1 MHVEFPKLA
10 DTLVEGVVSAWYKR
24 PGDAVKRGEPLFA
37 VETDKVN
44 TDVESPYDGVLAEIL
59 VPEGEHAEVG
69 QVLARF
75 AGTGAADSGAGDV
88 TAPPIASSPH
98 TTAAAT
104 PSSHTAPTATPSA
117 YAGAPGEHTAVSRP
131 VQPPSADG
139 NGGLTPMRRRIAERM
154 TEARATIAQGSCA
167 RLVDLSG
174 IERRG
179 ASWTAYF
186 VKAFAQALEADR
198 IGVAV
203 EVPGGLVVPVV
214 PDARD
219 ASLHDISVRITELAE
234 RARTSALTAVDVGGA
249 AATVTNVGATGT
261 LLAFPLVAPG
271 EPAILAPGAVAD
283 GRCWLALCYDR
294 ARYDE
299 YAADRL
305 LATVVA
311 KLLAFA

>member
-1 MHVEFPKLA
+1 MNVEFPKLA
-10 DTLVEGVVSAWYKR
+10 DTLVDGTVSAWYKR
-24 PGDAVKRGEPLFA
+24 PGDRVKRGEPLFA

-44 TDVESPYDGVLAEIL
+44 TDVESPHEGVLAEIF
-59 VPEGEHAEVG
+59 VAAGERAEVG

-75 AGTGAADSGAGDV
+75 AESEEGV
-88 TAPPIASSPH
+88 
-98 TTAAAT
+98 
-104 PSSHTAPTATPSA
+104 
-117 YAGAPGEHTAVSRP
+117 HTAVTRP
-131 VQPPSADG
+131 IAPPTAAPPS

-154 TEARATIAQGSCA
+154 TEARATIVQGSCA
-167 RLVDLSG
+167 RFVDLSA

-179 ASWTAYF
+179 ASWTAFF

-203 EVPGGLVVPVV
+203 EIPGGLVVPVV

-219 ASLHDISVRITELAE
+219 ASPHDISVRIAELAE
-234 RARTSALTAVDVGGA
+234 RARTNALKPSDVGGA

-261 LLAFPLVAPG
+261 LLAFPLIAPG
-271 EPAILAPGAVAD
+271 EPAILAPGAITE

-305 LATVVA
+305 LAA
-311 KLLAFA
+311 IADRLRDLATASTASD

>member
-1 MHVEFPKLA
+1 
-10 DTLVEGVVSAWYKR
+10 
-24 PGDAVKRGEPLFA
+24 
-37 VETDKVN
+37 VN
-44 TDVESPYDGVLAEIL
+44 TDVESPHDGVLAEIL
-59 VPEGEHAEVG
+59 VPEGERAEVG

-75 AGTGAADSGAGDV
+75 ATEGEGESEAGV
-88 TAPPIASSPH
+88 
-98 TTAAAT
+98 
-104 PSSHTAPTATPSA
+104 
-117 YAGAPGEHTAVSRP
+117 HTAVSRP
-131 VQPPSADG
+131 VHAPTAPS
-139 NGGLTPMRRRIAERM
+139 NGGLTAMRRRIAERM

-167 RLVDLSG
+167 RLIDVSG
-174 IERRG
+174 VERRG

-203 EVPGGLVVPVV
+203 EVPGGLVVPVI

-219 ASLHDISVRITELAE
+219 ASLHDISVRITDLAE
-234 RARTSALTAVDVGGA
+234 RARSNALTANDVGGA

-271 EPAILAPGAVAD
+271 EPAILAPGAIAD

-294 ARYDE
+294 AHYDE

-305 LATVVA
+305 LATVA
-311 KLLAFA
+311 ARFSALG

>member
-1 MHVEFPKLA
+1 MQVEFPKLA
-10 DTLVEGVVSAWYKR
+10 DTLVDGVVSAWYKR
-24 PGDAVKRGEPLFA
+24 PGDTVRKGEPLFA

-59 VPEGEHAEVG
+59 VPEGERADVG

-75 AGTGAADSGAGDV
+75 AGDGEAASEAGV
-88 TAPPIASSPH
+88 
-98 TTAAAT
+98 
-104 PSSHTAPTATPSA
+104 
-117 YAGAPGEHTAVSRP
+117 HTAVSRP
-131 VQPPSADG
+131 VHAPASVS
-139 NGGLTPMRRRIAERM
+139 NSGLTAMRRRIAERM

-167 RLVDLSG
+167 RLVDVSG

-203 EVPGGLVVPVV
+203 EVAGGLVVPVI

-219 ASLHDISVRITELAE
+219 ASLHDISVRIGELAE
-234 RARTSALTAVDVGGA
+234 RARTNALTANDVGGA
-249 AATVTNVGATGT
+249 AATVTNVGVTGT

-271 EPAILAPGAVAD
+271 EPAILAPGAIAD

-299 YAADRL
+299 YAADAL
-305 LATVVA
+305 LAHVVQR
-311 KLLAFA
+311 LNAFATA

>member
-1 MHVEFPKLA
+1 MQVEFPKLA

-24 PGDAVKRGEPLFA
+24 PGDSVRLGEPLFA

-44 TDVESPYDGVLAEIL
+44 TDVESPHAGVLAEIL
-59 VPEGEHAEVG
+59 VAEGERAEVG

-75 AGTGAADSGAGDV
+75 ASEGGPV
-88 TAPPIASSPH
+88 EESP
-98 TTAAAT
+98 A
-104 PSSHTAPTATPSA
+104 
-117 YAGAPGEHTAVSRP
+117 GEHTAVSRP
-131 VQPPSADG
+131 IQAAATGS
-139 NGGLTPMRRRIAERM
+139 NGGLTAMRKRIAERM

-167 RLVDLSG
+167 RLVDVSG

-203 EVPGGLVVPVV
+203 EVPGGLVVPVI

-219 ASLHDISVRITELAE
+219 ASLHDISVRITDLAE
-234 RARTSALTAVDVGGA
+234 RARTNALTANDVGGA
-249 AATVTNVGATGT
+249 AATVTNVGVTGT

-271 EPAILAPGAVAD
+271 EPAILAPGAIAD

-294 ARYDE
+294 AHYDE

-305 LATVVA
+305 LATVA
-311 KLLAFA
+311 ARLSALG

>member
-1 MHVEFPKLA
+1 MNVEFPRLA
-10 DTLVEGVVSAWYKR
+10 DTLVDGTVSAWYKR
-24 PGDAVKRGEPLFA
+24 PGDTVKRGEPLFA

-44 TDVESPYDGVLAEIL
+44 TDVESPYDGVLAEIV
-59 VPEGEHAEVG
+59 VPEGERAEVG

-75 AGTGAADSGAGDV
+75 AGAGE
-88 TAPPIASSPH
+88 SMSE
-98 TTAAAT
+98 
-104 PSSHTAPTATPSA
+104 
-117 YAGAPGEHTAVSRP
+117 AGVHTAVSRP
-131 VQPPSADG
+131 IAPPTAPAD
-139 NGGLTPMRRRIAERM
+139 GLTPMRRRIAERM

-198 IGVAV
+198 IGIAV
-203 EVPGGLVVPVV
+203 EIPGGLVVPVI

-219 ASLHDISVRITELAE
+219 ASPHDISARITELAE
-234 RARTSALTAVDVGGA
+234 RARTNALTAVDVGGA

-271 EPAILAPGAVAD
+271 EPAILAPGAIVD

-294 ARYDE
+294 AHYDE
-299 YAADRL
+299 YSADRL
-305 LATVVA
+305 LAAVA
-311 KLLAFA
+311 QRLGAGA

>member
-10 DTLVEGVVSAWYKR
+10 DTLVDGVVSAWYKR
-24 PGDAVKRGEPLFA
+24 PGDTVRKGEPLYA

-59 VPEGEHAEVG
+59 VPDGERAEVG

-75 AGTGAADSGAGDV
+75 AGEGEAEAGV
-88 TAPPIASSPH
+88 
-98 TTAAAT
+98 
-104 PSSHTAPTATPSA
+104 
-117 YAGAPGEHTAVSRP
+117 HTAVSRP
-131 VQPPSADG
+131 VQAPASAS
-139 NGGLTPMRRRIAERM
+139 NAGLTAMRRRIAERM
-154 TEARATIAQGSCA
+154 TEARATIVQGSCA
-167 RLVDLSG
+167 RLVDVSG

-203 EVPGGLVVPVV
+203 EVAGGIVVPVV

-219 ASLHDISVRITELAE
+219 ASLHDMSVRITDLAD
-234 RARTSALTAVDVGGA
+234 RARTNALTATDVGGA
-249 AATVTNVGATGT
+249 AATVTNVGVTGT

-271 EPAILAPGAVAD
+271 EPAILAPGAIAN

-294 ARYDE
+294 AHYDE
-299 YAADRL
+299 YAADGL
-305 LATVVA
+305 LARVVQRLSA
-311 KLLAFA
+311 LATA

>member
-1 MHVEFPKLA
+1 MQVEFPKLA
-10 DTLVEGVVSAWYKR
+10 DTLVDGVVSAWYKR
-24 PGDAVKRGEPLFA
+24 PGDHVKRGEPLFA

-44 TDVESPYDGVLAEIL
+44 TDVESPYDGVLAEIV
-59 VPEGEHAEVG
+59 VPEGERAEVG
-69 QVLARF
+69 QLLARF
-75 AGTGAADSGAGDV
+75 ASEGGTGEVHTVPAPHA
-88 TAPPIASSPH
+88 TAP
-98 TTAAAT
+98 
-104 PSSHTAPTATPSA
+104 
-117 YAGAPGEHTAVSRP
+117 GDHTAVSRP
-131 VQPPSADG
+131 VTAPARSG
-139 NGGLTPMRRRIAERM
+139 NGGLTPMRKRIAERM

-167 RLVDLSG
+167 RLVDLSR

-203 EVPGGLVVPVV
+203 EIPGGLVVPVV

-219 ASLHDISVRITELAE
+219 ASPHDISVRIGELAE
-234 RARTSALTAVDVGGA
+234 RARTNALKPTDVGGA

-261 LLAFPLVAPG
+261 LLAFPLIAPG
-271 EPAILAPGAVAD
+271 EPAILAPGAIAD

-305 LATVVA
+305 LAAVA
-311 KLLAFA
+311 DRLGRLA

>member
-1 MHVEFPKLA
+1 MQVEFPKLA
-10 DTLVEGVVSAWYKR
+10 DTLVDGVVSAWYKR
-24 PGDAVKRGEPLFA
+24 PGDSVRKGEPLFA

-44 TDVESPYDGVLAEIL
+44 TDVESPHDGVLAEIL
-59 VPEGEHAEVG
+59 VPEGERADVG

-75 AGTGAADSGAGDV
+75 TGE
-88 TAPPIASSPH
+88 
-98 TTAAAT
+98 
-104 PSSHTAPTATPSA
+104 
-117 YAGAPGEHTAVSRP
+117 PGEHTAVSRP
-131 VQPPSADG
+131 IHAAPAVS
-139 NGGLTPMRRRIAERM
+139 NGGLTAMRKRIAERM

-167 RLVDLSG
+167 RLIDVSG
-174 IERRG
+174 FERRG

-219 ASLHDISVRITELAE
+219 ASLHDISVRIDDLAE
-234 RARTSALTAVDVGGA
+234 RARAGALTANDVGGA
-249 AATVTNVGATGT
+249 AATVTNVGVTGT

-271 EPAILAPGAVAD
+271 EPAILAPGAIAD

-294 ARYDE
+294 AHYDE
-299 YAADRL
+299 YAADQLLGRVAERL
-305 LATVVA
+305 AALRRG
-311 KLLAFA
+311 

>member
-10 DTLVEGVVSAWYKR
+10 DTLVDGVVSAWYKK
-24 PGDAVKRGEPLFA
+24 PGDTVKKGEPLFA

-44 TDVESPYDGVLAEIL
+44 ADVESPHDGVLAEIL
-59 VPEGEHAEVG
+59 VPEGERAEVG
-69 QVLARF
+69 QLLARF
-75 AGTGAADSGAGDV
+75 AGAGGV
-88 TAPPIASSPH
+88 EAPPIASSPH
-98 TTAAAT
+98 TS
-104 PSSHTAPTATPSA
+104 P
-117 YAGAPGEHTAVSRP
+117 AGVHTAVSRP
-131 VQPPSADG
+131 VQPPAA

-203 EVPGGLVVPVV
+203 EIPGGLIVPVV

-219 ASLHDISVRITELAE
+219 ASLHDISVRIADLAE
-234 RARTSALTAVDVGGA
+234 RARTNALKPVDVGNA

-261 LLAFPLVAPG
+261 LLAFPLIAPG
-271 EPAILAPGAVAD
+271 EPAILAPGAIAE

-299 YAADRL
+299 FAADRL
-305 LATVVA
+305 LGDVANRVVA
-311 KLLAFA
+311 LR

>member
-1 MHVEFPKLA
+1 MSVEFPRLA
-10 DTLVEGVVSAWYKR
+10 DTLVDGVVSAWYKK
-24 PGDAVKRGEPLFA
+24 PGDAVKKGEPLFA

-44 TDVESPYDGVLAEIL
+44 TDVESPYDGVLAEI
-59 VPEGEHAEVG
+59 VVAEGERAEVG
-69 QVLARF
+69 QLLARF
-75 AGTGAADSGAGDV
+75 AGAGEV
-88 TAPPIASSPH
+88 NAPPVTSSPH
-98 TTAAAT
+98 TT
-104 PSSHTAPTATPSA
+104 
-117 YAGAPGEHTAVSRP
+117 APGEHTAVSRP
-131 VQPPSADG
+131 IAAAAPS

-167 RLVDLSG
+167 RLVDVSAFQ
-174 IERRG
+174 RHG

-198 IGVAV
+198 IGIAV
-203 EVPGGLVVPVV
+203 EIPGGLVVPVI

-219 ASLHDISVRITELAE
+219 ASPHDISVRIADLAE
-234 RARTSALTAVDVGGA
+234 RARTNALTANDVGGA

-271 EPAILAPGAVAD
+271 EPAILAPGAIAD

-299 YAADRL
+299 YAADQL
-305 LATVVA
+305 LASVA
-311 KLLAFA
+311 ERLAALGSARPTS

>member
-1 MHVEFPKLA
+1 MSVEFPKLA

-24 PGDAVKRGEPLFA
+24 PGESVRRGEPLFA

-44 TDVESPYDGVLAEIL
+44 TDVESPQDGVLAEIL
-59 VPEGEHAEVG
+59 VAEGELAQVG

-75 AGTGAADSGAGDV
+75 AGAEGARVDEGV
-88 TAPPIASSPH
+88 
-98 TTAAAT
+98 
-104 PSSHTAPTATPSA
+104 
-117 YAGAPGEHTAVSRP
+117 HTAVSRP
-131 VQPPSADG
+131 IAPADG
-139 NGGLTPMRRRIAERM
+139 ASGGLSPMRRRIAERM
-154 TEARATIAQGSCA
+154 TQARATIAQGSCA
-167 RLVDLSG
+167 RLVDVSG
-174 IERRG
+174 FNRGG

-186 VKAFAQALEADR
+186 VKAFAQSLEADR

-219 ASLHDISVRITELAE
+219 ASVHDISVRIGELAE
-234 RARTSALTAVDVGGA
+234 RARTNALTAVDVGRA

-271 EPAILAPGAVAD
+271 EPAILAPGAIAGD
-283 GRCWLALCYDR
+283 RCWLALCYDR

-305 LATVVA
+305 LADVVTR
-311 KLLAFA
+311 LAALR

>member
-1 MHVEFPKLA
+1 
-10 DTLVEGVVSAWYKR
+10 
-24 PGDAVKRGEPLFA
+24 
-37 VETDKVN
+37 
-44 TDVESPYDGVLAEIL
+44 
-59 VPEGEHAEVG
+59 
-69 QVLARF
+69 
-75 AGTGAADSGAGDV
+75 
-88 TAPPIASSPH
+88 
-98 TTAAAT
+98 
-104 PSSHTAPTATPSA
+104 
-117 YAGAPGEHTAVSRP
+117 
-131 VQPPSADG
+131 
-139 NGGLTPMRRRIAERM
+139 MRKRIAERM

-167 RLVDLSG
+167 RLVDVSG

-219 ASLHDISVRITELAE
+219 ASLHDISVRIGDLAE
-234 RARTSALTAVDVGGA
+234 RARTNALTPNDVGGA
-249 AATVTNVGATGT
+249 AATVTNVGVTGT

-271 EPAILAPGAVAD
+271 EPAILAPGAIAD

-294 ARYDE
+294 AHYDE

-305 LATVVA
+305 LAAVA
-311 KLLAFA
+311 DRLGALRT

>member
-1 MHVEFPKLA
+1 
-10 DTLVEGVVSAWYKR
+10 
-24 PGDAVKRGEPLFA
+24 
-37 VETDKVN
+37 
-44 TDVESPYDGVLAEIL
+44 
-59 VPEGEHAEVG
+59 
-69 QVLARF
+69 
-75 AGTGAADSGAGDV
+75 
-88 TAPPIASSPH
+88 
-98 TTAAAT
+98 
-104 PSSHTAPTATPSA
+104 
-117 YAGAPGEHTAVSRP
+117 
-131 VQPPSADG
+131 
-139 NGGLTPMRRRIAERM
+139 MRRRIAERM

-167 RLVDLSG
+167 RLVDISG

-219 ASLHDISVRITELAE
+219 ASLHDISVRVGELAE
-234 RARTSALTAVDVGGA
+234 RARGNALTANDVGGA

-261 LLAFPLVAPG
+261 LLAFPLIVPG
-271 EPAILAPGAVAD
+271 EPAILAPGAVVD

-305 LATVVA
+305 LAAVA
-311 KLLAFA
+311 ERLERFTG

>member
-1 MHVEFPKLA
+1 MVEFPKLA
-10 DTLVEGVVSAWYKR
+10 DTLVDGVVSAWYKR
-24 PGDAVKRGEPLFA
+24 PGDRVRKGEPLFA

-44 TDVESPYDGVLAEIL
+44 TDVESPHDGVLAEIL
-59 VPEGEHAEVG
+59 VPEGERADVG

-75 AGTGAADSGAGDV
+75 AGVGGTV
-88 TAPPIASSPH
+88 EAPPTAS
-98 TTAAAT
+98 AAHA
-104 PSSHTAPTATPSA
+104 SA
-117 YAGAPGEHTAVSRP
+117 AGEHTAVSRP
-131 VQPPSADG
+131 IQAAAG
-139 NGGLTPMRRRIAERM
+139 GTNGGLTAMRKRIAERM

-167 RLVDLSG
+167 RIVDVSA

-179 ASWTAYF
+179 ASWNAYF

-219 ASLHDISVRITELAE
+219 ASLHDISVRIADLAE
-234 RARTSALTAVDVGGA
+234 RARTNALTANDVGGA
-249 AATVTNVGATGT
+249 VATVTNVGVTGT

-271 EPAILAPGAVAD
+271 EPAILAPGAIAN

-294 ARYDE
+294 AHYDE

-305 LATVVA
+305 LANVA
-311 KLLAFA
+311 ERLEASRT

>member
-1 MHVEFPKLA
+1 MQVEFPKLA
-10 DTLVEGVVSAWYKR
+10 DTLVDGVVSAWYKR
-24 PGDAVKRGEPLFA
+24 PGDRVRKGEPLFA

-44 TDVESPYDGVLAEIL
+44 TDVESPHDGVLAEIL
-59 VPEGEHAEVG
+59 VPEGERAEVG

-75 AGTGAADSGAGDV
+75 AGDGGV
-88 TAPPIASSPH
+88 VQASP
-98 TTAAAT
+98 
-104 PSSHTAPTATPSA
+104 
-117 YAGAPGEHTAVSRP
+117 PGEHTAVSRP
-131 VQPPSADG
+131 IHAAVAG
-139 NGGLTPMRRRIAERM
+139 TNGGLTAMRKRIAERM

-167 RLVDLSG
+167 RLVDVSG

-203 EVPGGLVVPVV
+203 EVTGGLVVPVV

-219 ASLHDISVRITELAE
+219 ASLHDVSVRIADLAE
-234 RARTSALTAVDVGGA
+234 RARTNALTANDVGGA
-249 AATVTNVGATGT
+249 VATVTNVGVTGT

-271 EPAILAPGAVAD
+271 EPAILAPGAIAD

-294 ARYDE
+294 AHYDE

-305 LATVVA
+305 LATVA
-311 KLLAFA
+311 ERLTALHA

>member
-1 MHVEFPKLA
+1 VNIEFPRLA
-10 DTLVEGVVSAWYKR
+10 DTLVDGLVSEWYKR
-24 PGDAVKRGEPLFA
+24 PGDSVKRGEPLFA

-44 TDVESPYDGVLAEIL
+44 TDVESPYDGVLAEI
-59 VPEGEHAEVG
+59 VVAAGERAEVG
-69 QVLARF
+69 QILARF
-75 AGTGAADSGAGDV
+75 AGEG
-88 TAPPIASSPH
+88 TAVE
-98 TTAAAT
+98 
-104 PSSHTAPTATPSA
+104 
-117 YAGAPGEHTAVSRP
+117 GEHTAVSRP
-131 VQPPSADG
+131 VAAPPQARADG
-139 NGGLTPMRRRIAERM
+139 LTSMRKRIAERM

-174 IERRG
+174 IERG
-179 ASWTAYF
+179 GVAWTAYF

-219 ASLHDISVRITELAE
+219 ASLHDIGVRIRDFAD
-234 RARTSALTAVDVGGA
+234 RAQSKALTPTDVGGA

-271 EPAILAPGAVAD
+271 EPAILAPGAIVD

-294 ARYDE
+294 AHYDE

-305 LATVVA
+305 LATVVERLRA
-311 KLLAFA
+311 L

>member
-1 MHVEFPKLA
+1 MQVEFPKLA
-10 DTLVEGVVSAWYKR
+10 DTLVDGVVSAWYKR
-24 PGDAVKRGEPLFA
+24 PGDAVRKGEPLFA

-44 TDVESPYDGVLAEIL
+44 TDVESPHDGILAEIL
-59 VPEGEHAEVG
+59 VPEGERADVG

-75 AGTGAADSGAGDV
+75 AGEGGAV
-88 TAPPIASSPH
+88 EAPPSASSPH
-98 TTAAAT
+98 TSPPLA
-104 PSSHTAPTATPSA
+104 HTSPPV
-117 YAGAPGEHTAVSRP
+117 EHTAVSRP
-131 VQPPSADG
+131 IHGAAGARS
-139 NGGLTPMRRRIAERM
+139 NGGLTPMRKRIAERM

-167 RLVDLSG
+167 RFVDVSG

-219 ASLHDISVRITELAE
+219 ASLHDISVRIGDFAE
-234 RARTSALTAVDVGGA
+234 RARTNALTANDVGGA
-249 AATVTNVGATGT
+249 AATVTNVGVTGT
-261 LLAFPLVAPG
+261 LFAFPLVAPG
-271 EPAILAPGAVAD
+271 EPAILAPGAIAD

-305 LATVVA
+305 LANVA
-311 KLLAFA
+311 ERIAGLGRPE

>member
-1 MHVEFPKLA
+1 VNVEFPRLA

-24 PGDAVKRGEPLFA
+24 PGDTVKRGEPLFA

-59 VPEGEHAEVG
+59 VPEGEHADVG

-75 AGTGAADSGAGDV
+75 AHT
-88 TAPPIASSPH
+88 SP
-98 TTAAAT
+98 
-104 PSSHTAPTATPSA
+104 
-117 YAGAPGEHTAVSRP
+117 PGEHTAVSRP
-131 VQPPSADG
+131 IAPPSASA
-139 NGGLTPMRRRIAERM
+139 NGVGLTPMRRRIAERM
-154 TEARATIAQGSCA
+154 TQARATIAQGSCA
-167 RLVDLSG
+167 RLVDLGG

-198 IGVAV
+198 IGIAV
-203 EVPGGLVVPVV
+203 EVAGGLVVPVV

-219 ASLHDISVRITELAE
+219 ASVHDITVRIGDLAE
-234 RARTSALTAVDVGGA
+234 RARTNALKATDVGGA

-271 EPAILAPGAVAD
+271 EPAILAPGAID
-283 GRCWLALCYDR
+283 GGRCWLALCYDR
-294 ARYDE
+294 AHYDE
-299 YAADRL
+299 YAADRV
-305 LATVVA
+305 LAAVA
-311 KLLAFA
+311 ERLARL

>member
-1 MHVEFPKLA
+1 MQVEFPKLA
-10 DTLVEGVVSAWYKR
+10 DTLVDGVVSAWYKR
-24 PGDAVKRGEPLFA
+24 PGDTVRKGEPLFA

-44 TDVESPYDGVLAEIL
+44 TDVESPHDGVLGEIL
-59 VPEGEHAEVG
+59 VPEGERAEVG

-75 AGTGAADSGAGDV
+75 AGGEEDV
-88 TAPPIASSPH
+88 
-98 TTAAAT
+98 
-104 PSSHTAPTATPSA
+104 
-117 YAGAPGEHTAVSRP
+117 HTAVSSP
-131 VQPPSADG
+131 VHAAASG
-139 NGGLTPMRRRIAERM
+139 SNGGLTPMRKRIAERM

-167 RLVDLSG
+167 RLVDVSA

-219 ASLHDISVRITELAE
+219 ASLHDISVRIADLAE
-234 RARTSALTAVDVGGA
+234 RARTNALTATDVGGA
-249 AATVTNVGATGT
+249 AATVTNVGVTGT

-271 EPAILAPGAVAD
+271 EPAILAPGAIAD

-294 ARYDE
+294 AQYDE

-305 LATVVA
+305 LANVTERIA
-311 KLLAFA
+311 GLGRPE